1 MERDRVMKERQKRLM
16 AKRILQRDVLKKM
29 NSKEKQ
35 IWTREQKKRLKS
47 KVMQKRSVVAH
58 LRNEKRIMMEK
69 KAIERYN
76 YDPKYRFLH
85 DQISNLFAKLLKADL
100 EYLISG
106 KLTKISLASKWCPS
120 LDSSYDRSTLL
131 CESVARKLFPCDSCP
146 EYRELDESHYVYR
159 VRNRLQKEV
168 FGSTS

>member
-76 YDPKYRFLH
+76 YDPKYRFL
-85 DQISNLFAKLLKADL
+85 QS
-100 EYLISG
+100 YLRPT
-106 KLTKISLASKWCPS
+106 L
-120 LDSSYDRSTLL
+120 ST
-131 CESVARKLFPCDSCP
+131 
-146 EYRELDESHYVYR
+146 
-159 VRNRLQKEV
+159 
-168 FGSTS
+168 